1 MDLFSGTGSLG
12 IESLSRGCKIVYFV
26 DKNLRSIK
34 LIRQNLQNLNN
45 IENRYKV
52 IRSDVVKFIKKFRS
66 IKWDII
72 FIDPPYKIESELVK
86 EIFYILSK
94 RNIIDEKTII
104 MYEFFFKRDIKEEIK
119 DFKILKKSFFGDK
132 IVLYLSPL

>member
-1 MDLFSGTGSLG
+1 LDLFSGTGSLG

-119 DFKILKKSFFGDK
+119 EIIFW
-132 IVLYLSPL
+132 

>member
-1 MDLFSGTGSLG
+1 LDLFSGTGSLG

>member
-1 MDLFSGTGSLG
+1 M
-12 IESLSRGCKIVYFV
+12 
-26 DKNLRSIK
+26 
-34 LIRQNLQNLNN
+34 NN

>member
-1 MDLFSGTGSLG
+1 LDLFSGTGSLG

-26 DKNLRSIK
+26 DKNLKSIK

-52 IRSDVVKFIKKFRS
+52 IRSDVIKFIKKFRS

-86 EIFYILSK
+86 EIFHILSK
-94 RNIIDEKTII
+94 KNIIDEKTII
-104 MYEFFFKRDIKEEIK
+104 MYEFFFKRDIKEETK

>member
-26 DKNLRSIK
+26 DKNLKSIK

-52 IRSDVVKFIKKFRS
+52 IRSDVIKFIKKFRS

-104 MYEFFFKRDIKEEIK
+104 MYEFFFKRDIKEETK

>member
-52 IRSDVVKFIKKFRS
+52 IRSDVIKFIKKFRS

-94 RNIIDEKTII
+94 KNIIDEKTII

-132 IVLYLSPL
+132 IVLYLSTL

>member
-1 MDLFSGTGSLG
+1 LDLFSGTGSLG

-26 DKNLRSIK
+26 DKNLKSIK

-52 IRSDVVKFIKKFRS
+52 IRSDVIKFIKKFRS

-104 MYEFFFKRDIKEEIK
+104 MYEFFFKRDIKEETK

>member
-1 MDLFSGTGSLG
+1 
-12 IESLSRGCKIVYFV
+12 LSRGCKLVYFV

-52 IRSDVVKFIKKFRS
+52 IRSDVIKFIKKFRS

-72 FIDPPYKIESELVK
+72 FIDPPYKIESELGK
-86 EIFYILSK
+86 EIFHILSK
-94 RNIIDEKTII
+94 KYIIDEKTII
-104 MYEFFFKRDIKEEIK
+104 IYEFFFKRDIKEEIK